1 MTNDTKMF
9 ALFFDFDPAGNA
21 SEQVK
26 EDNFDTEDNEA
37 KEIRNSAEA
46 SDMGW
51 WVRDDGEKA
60 LATLEVGE
68 YTVDDDG
75 AYWLRIS

>member
-1 MTNDTKMF
+1 MTDDTKMF
-9 ALFFDFDPAGNA
+9 ALFFDFDQADNA

-37 KEIRNSAEA
+37 EEIRNYAEA
-46 SDMGW
+46 SGMGW
-51 WVRDDGEKA
+51 WVRDDGEEA

-75 AYWLRIS
+75 DYWLRIS